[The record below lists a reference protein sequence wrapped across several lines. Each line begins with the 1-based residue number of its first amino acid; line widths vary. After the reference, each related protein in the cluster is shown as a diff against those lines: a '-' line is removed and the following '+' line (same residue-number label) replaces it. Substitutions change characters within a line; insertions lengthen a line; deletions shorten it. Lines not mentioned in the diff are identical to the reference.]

1 MKLALK
7 MLGRDWR
14 GGELQLLFA
23 CLVLAVATVSGITHF
38 SATLQASLMQ
48 QSKDFLA
55 GSMVLSSP
63 RPVSAEWLDEARSRN
78 IKLSENVGMASMA
91 YANEKMQL
99 ASLKAVSTGYPLRG
113 QLRIADH
120 PYSAESRVVQHGPA
134 VGEAWL
140 ASSMAS
146 LLEISPGDQIEI
158 GKTSLLFSKV
168 LVDEPDRGFAMFS
181 VGPRVMINLT
191 DLASADLIMPGSRVS
206 YRYQFDAAD
215 ADMASYK
222 AWLEPQLQDS
232 HRLRT
237 LDDAQPRLAEALQ
250 RAERF
255 LLLAGSL
262 AVMLSG
268 LAIAMSAQ
276 RYCQR
281 HFDHVAILKTLGMTE
296 GRVLGLFATSLLLLA
311 LLASVVG
318 GLAGFGLKSLFEQ
331 VFAEY
336 LVDVAEVSLW
346 RPWLFGLATAM
357 VSLLAFA
364 WPPLRAL
371 QKTSAMAV
379 LRDLVPVDP
388 LSQTLRLLIAG
399 AGSVALLMIYTQSWF
414 LSLGLLGGLAALTLV
429 VGLLSRALLSVPR
442 RFSRLASP
450 LGLAWANLQRHRRH
464 TQLQLM
470 VYSSALMLV
479 GLLWAVRSDLLDDWR
494 ASLPENTPNHFM
506 VNVAEYEVEN
516 LRQQLTQAGV
526 ATETIFPM
534 VRGRLTHINGESV
547 RTQVTKEEQ
556 RSIDRE
562 LNLTWNDELPPKN
575 VVEQG
580 EWWRGDGSDG
590 VSIESRLAER
600 LGLGLG
606 DELRFQIGADILDTK
621 IQSIRSLDWQQMR
634 PNFYFIFP
642 TGVLNQFPATYIT
655 SVYLGAEQK
664 PMLTGLMREF
674 PTITVIEMDVIIAQ
688 INSTVDRVSQAIEIV
703 FGLVLLATA
712 AVLIASILASQRE
725 RRRDNALLRTMGG
738 TSPLLW
744 RACGWEFIV
753 LGLAANLIACFGAEL
768 SLAAIQSQLLGIDPS
783 FHPQL
788 WLVLPAISIPVLVLI
803 GIASSR
809 ASLYEPPVVLLRDS

>member
-38 SATLQASLMQ
+38 SSTLQASLLQ

-63 RPVSAEWLDEARSRN
+63 RPVSSEWLEEARQRG
-78 IKLSENVGMASMA
+78 IDVSENVGMASMA
-91 YANEKMQL
+91 FANERMQL
-99 ASLKAVSTGYPLRG
+99 SSLKAVSDGYPLRG
-113 QLRIADH
+113 NLRIADA
-120 PYSAESRVVQHGPA
+120 PFSATSQVVQHGPA
-134 VGEAWL
+134 PGEAWL

-146 LLEISPGDQIEI
+146 LLDIEPGDALEI
-158 GKTSLLFSKV
+158 GKTTLRFSQV

-181 VGPRVMINLT
+181 VGPRVMIHLD
-191 DLASADLIMPGSRVS
+191 DLAAADLVHVGSRVS
-206 YRYQFDAAD
+206 YRYQFDAVDAVMAD
-215 ADMASYK
+215 FK
-222 AWLEPQLQDS
+222 AWLEPQLEES

-281 HFDHVAILKTLGMTE
+281 HYDHVAILKTLGMTE

-311 LLASVVG
+311 LLASIVG
-318 GLAGFGLKSLFEQ
+318 GFAGWGLKSLFEQ

-346 RPWLFGLATAM
+346 RPWLFGLATAL

-388 LSQTLRLLIAG
+388 LSQGLRLVIAG
-399 AGSVALLMIYTQSWF
+399 VGSVALLMIYTQSWF

-429 VGLLSRALLSVPR
+429 VGLLARAVLAVPR
-442 RFSRLASP
+442 RFGGLATP
-450 LGLAWANLQRHRRH
+450 LGLAWANFQRHRRH

-494 ASLPENTPNHFM
+494 ASLPADTPNHFM
-506 VNVAEYEVEN
+506 VNVAEYEVDS
-516 LRQQLTQAGV
+516 LRQQLTDAGV
-526 ATETIFPM
+526 ATETIYPM

-562 LNLTWNDELPPKN
+562 LNLTWNDALPPKN

-580 EWWRGDGSDG
+580 TWWRDDGNNG
-590 VSIESRLAER
+590 VSIEARLAER
-600 LGLGLG
+600 LGLKMG
-606 DELRFQIGADILDTK
+606 DKLRFQIGADTLETY

-642 TGVLNQFPATYIT
+642 PGILNTYPATFIT
-655 SVYLGAEQK
+655 SVYLGPEQK

-674 PTITVIEMDVIIAQ
+674 PTVTIIEMDVIIAQ

-712 AVLIASILASQRE
+712 AVLVASILASQRE
-725 RRRDNALLRTMGG
+725 RRRDNALLRTMGA

-744 RACGWEFIV
+744 RACGWEFVV
-753 LGLAANLIACFGAEL
+753 LGLAANIIACFGAEL

-783 FHPQL
+783 IHWHL
-788 WLVLPAISIPVLVLI
+788 WWVLPAISVPVLVFI
-803 GIASSR
+803 GIASSK
-809 ASLYEPPVVLLRDS
+809 ASLFEPPVVLLRDS